1 MNQKQNKRTIINIA
15 ELRTIGLSDASD
27 SELSFSHLDISSKKS
42 LSFTPEMNRNK
53 MMLQPMHSYSN
64 YLCPPMPNY
73 QNLRQ
78 RSDSSIINTT
88 TNNSNNNITND
99 DCNNDRLSKSDT
111 SIGVNNFT
119 NDNDRK
125 NYEKYF
131 RDIILDINNINSRL
145 EKALSNNN
153 INNNKNNASI
163 SSKLNLKKKSL
174 KRIGGGFGT
183 NASSSSPSTSP
194 SQIRQNE
201 ASSPSSSLSQNKYKL
216 NNHLSVPITLTIS
229 PAITQSTHRHSDL
242 PSVTRSRSFQEPST
256 THLLGLNYLPYHQ
269 KILSHPMRPY
279 ERNPRFYFHRDFDD
293 SDTEVES
300 LNSQYRRPSIDS
312 ELEIA
317 ASKSDNDADYYDED
331 EEELMNRNRMLGR
344 SQSSDV
350 QGGHALGRFM
360 KKMGKISLGWRKPR
374 CKVHRRGEL

>member
-1 MNQKQNKRTIINIA
+1 M
-15 ELRTIGLSDASD
+15 
-27 SELSFSHLDISSKKS
+27 
-42 LSFTPEMNRNK
+42 SFTPEMNRNK

-64 YLCPPMPNY
+64 YLCPPTLNY

-78 RSDSSIINTT
+78 HSDSSIINT
-88 TNNSNNNITND
+88 NNYIAND

-111 SIGVNNFT
+111 SIGVNKFT

-145 EKALSNNN
+145 EQALSNNN
-153 INNNKNNASI
+153 NSKTNANI

-174 KRIGGGFGT
+174 KRVGGGFGT
-183 NASSSSPSTSP
+183 NASTSSSSAPITHLRHNENLS
-194 SQIRQNE
+194 SQSKNT
-201 ASSPSSSLSQNKYKL
+201 L
-216 NNHLSVPITLTIS
+216 NNQLSVPITLTIS
-229 PAITQSTHRHSDL
+229 PAITQSTHRHPDL
-242 PSVTRSRSFQEPST
+242 PSVTRSRSFQESST
-256 THLLGLNYLPYHQ
+256 THLLGLNHYHQ
-269 KILSHPMRPY
+269 QILLHPMRPFI
-279 ERNPRFYFHRDFDD
+279 RNPRFYFHRDYDD

-300 LNSQYRRPSIDS
+300 LNSQNRRPSIDS

-331 EEELMNRNRMLGR
+331 EDERISRSRMLGR

-350 QGGHALGRFM
+350 HSGHVLGRFM
-360 KKMGKISLGWRKPR
+360 KKISIGWRKSR